1 VLGSISRNVS
11 SKNTTQIPWTGKLRG
26 DHAEQE
32 RSYAQGVEHSRGG
45 RGPWAA
51 GAGDKR
57 NEAQLQCVSADI
69 ALQSKVLGQIR
80 TDCGCRM
87 CWGDVERGRGG
98 AEADGS
104 DMEASQSPSAR
115 PLYYF

>member
-1 VLGSISRNVS
+1 MQNERDLTLKVSSTVEVGEVLGQLV
-11 SKNTTQIPWTGKLRG
+11 
-26 DHAEQE
+26 QE
-32 RSYAQGVEHSRGG
+32 IKEM
-45 RGPWAA
+45 
-51 GAGDKR
+51 K
-57 NEAQLQCVSADI
+57 AQLQCVSADI

-80 TDCGCRM
+80 MDRGCSM
-87 CWGDVERGRGG
+87 CWGDVECGHGG